1 MGLGEKR
8 NMVVLMALAM
18 MAPGAAMA
26 QAKAAEAP
34 PAAMQKLLQNCD
46 AHKFETVILTMVDGK
61 PHRSKMKLCGTE
73 GQSDAAWIG
82 TLKDA
87 LEKVSVNAQMP
98 QPVRDQIVA
107 ALKGEIG
114 RLSIEAVPSTSRA
127 SILPPPRAAR
137 PPQNP
142 LSRDY
147 AALPPLSA
155 TPTVAPPRLLV
166 PNAPML
172 PKPRMTLTCLAPA
185 DVAADGP
192 CIAFERDTMVTVR
205 ADEDLPAGTNLRFV
219 RNGENRAEVELAQLK
234 RGRSMRFALPRE
246 VCSHAVGGTLEL
258 RIVRAGQEVGTDGPY
273 NLRC

>member
-1 MGLGEKR
+1 MRLGDKQ
-8 NMVVLMALAM
+8 NMLVLMALVM
-18 MAPGAAMA
+18 MAPGAATA
-26 QAKAAEAP
+26 QAKPADAP
-34 PAAMQKLLQNCD
+34 PAAMQKLLQSCD
-46 AHKFETVILTMVDGK
+46 AHKFETVIQTMVDGK

-73 GQSDAAWIG
+73 GQSDADWVR

-87 LEKVSVNAQMP
+87 LAKVSVNAEMP
-98 QPVRDQIVA
+98 QPVRDQIA
-107 ALKGEIG
+107 TALKGEIG
-114 RLSIEAVPSTSRA
+114 RLTIEAVPSASQT
-127 SILPPPRAAR
+127 SILPPPRPAR
-137 PPQNP
+137 PAQNP

-147 AALPPLSA
+147 AALPPLTA

-172 PKPRMTLTCLAPA
+172 PKPRMTLTCFAPA
-185 DVAADGP
+185 DLAGDGP

-205 ADEDLPAGTNLRFV
+205 ADEDLPAGTSLRFV
-219 RNGENRAEVELAQLK
+219 RNGDNRAEVELAQLK

-246 VCSHAVGGTLEL
+246 VCSHAVGGSLEL